1 MKTTLLHLLVA
12 TSLAIGTTSCGLD
25 GSPQMD
31 TNRAPIAAARSS
43 LTVDPFD
50 SRVFNWLFYVN
61 NYADLLAAGI
71 RSEPA
76 ARSHW
81 TLHGIAEGR
90 QASPTF
96 HTQQYLE
103 LYADLRAAFGSD
115 YRAALNHYLTYGISD
130 RRQGF
135 RSGGAYGRYTVAND
149 IISMSSSDR
158 TAGAID
164 SIVWNGRELVNSFD
178 HGRQVQLA
186 LSVNGWG
193 ECYNPTEA
201 GGGFDESKGS
211 STSQLLG
218 VRATG
223 SNLATTSQPA
233 FWMLPGV
240 GHPFPSPDC
249 TVARNTSALSSYRF
263 SKDVQ
268 VGVAGVRH
276 AIQFLSSVYV
286 PDEVQ
291 SLTMEAPTGY
301 LAGDFTSFYT
311 VNLDTGVLSS
321 VSPTPP
327 GEQQE
332 PLVVATPDGATA
344 MGAWSPEL
352 PQVGNSGGYG
362 KFAFPSADATEATNK
377 WNIVFRHGP
386 LAAGTIVSHRAYL
399 VVGSLENVRVAMKQL
414 YDLWRS
420 GGLP

>member
-1 MKTTLLHLLVA
+1 MKTTLLHLLAA
-12 TSLAIGTTSCGLD
+12 TSLAIGTTSCGVD
-25 GSPQMD
+25 DSPQGIKNGD
-31 TNRAPIAAARSS
+31 PIAAARSS

-50 SRVFNWLFYVN
+50 SQVFNWLFYVN

-96 HTQQYLE
+96 HTRQYLE

-115 YRAALNHYLTYGISD
+115 YRAALDHYLTYGISE

-135 RSGGAYGRYTVAND
+135 RRGGAYGRYTVAND
-149 IISMSSSDR
+149 IISVSSSDR

-240 GHPFPSPDC
+240 RHPFPSPDC
-249 TVARNTSALSSYRF
+249 TVARNTSARSNYRF

-268 VGVAGVRH
+268 VGVAGIRQ

-286 PDEVQ
+286 PDDVR
-291 SLTMEAPTGY
+291 SLTLEAPTGY

-327 GEQQE
+327 GEQQK
-332 PLVVATPDGATA
+332 PLVVATPDGSAA

-362 KFAFPSADATEATNK
+362 KFAFPSSDATEATNK

-386 LAAGTIVSHRAYL
+386 LAAGTIVSHRAFL